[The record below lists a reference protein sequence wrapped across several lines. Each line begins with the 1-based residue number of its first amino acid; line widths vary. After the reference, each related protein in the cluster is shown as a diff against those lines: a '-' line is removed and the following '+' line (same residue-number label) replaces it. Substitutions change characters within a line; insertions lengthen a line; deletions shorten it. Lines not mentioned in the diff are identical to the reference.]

1 MQLAVRGVSH
11 SSIALQEFLFRFLY
25 FCLPEDDLDLDKQVE
40 EERR

>member
-1 MQLAVRGVSH
+1 MQVAVRGASH
-11 SSIALQEFLFRFLY
+11 SSVAFQESLFRFLY